1 MLNHINGQQTP
12 SSPQVSMESQEQL
25 DKQEA
30 DRNAWWNHK
39 KSQVTQPAPLPV
51 IVQQPPQAAPAPTP
65 QKRPPE

>member
-1 MLNHINGQQTP
+1 
-12 SSPQVSMESQEQL
+12 MESQEQL